1 MAEPGTWLVALV
13 LCLGVVTQSLVGFGL
28 ALIAMPL
35 LVGMVGIRVAAP
47 LVALAGLLSQAVLLA
62 RFRQALD
69 LGAVRTLALGSV
81 IGISVGVLALKR
93 VDEALITPVLGG
105 LIVTYALY
113 GLSTPRVPRLEGEGW
128 AMGFGILAGLL
139 TGAYNIGGPPLVVYG
154 NCRNWDP
161 DAFRGNLQALI
172 LLHSTTVLA
181 AHALSGN
188 FTAMVGRL
196 FLLSIPAIALGLVAG
211 AMLEGRIGAS
221 AFRKLVLVVLA
232 ALGLK
237 LIF

>member
-1 MAEPGTWLVALV
+1 MVEPGALLVVLV
-13 LCLGVVTQSLVGFGL
+13 ICVGVMTQSLVGFGL
-28 ALIAMPL
+28 ALVAMPL
-35 LVGMVGIRVAAP
+35 LVGLVGLRVAAP
-47 LVALAGLLSQAVLLA
+47 LVALAGLVSQAVLLA

-69 LGAVRTLALGSV
+69 FKAIRALALGSV
-81 IGISVGVLALKR
+81 IGIPVGVLALKR
-93 VDEALITPVLGG
+93 ADEALVTAVLGG
-105 LIVTYALY
+105 LIVAYVLY
-113 GLSTPRVPRLEGEGW
+113 ELSTPGLPQLEGEGW
-128 AMGFGILAGLL
+128 AIGFGLFAGLL

-172 LLHSTTVLA
+172 LLHSIMVLV

-188 FTAMVGRL
+188 FTATVSRL

-211 AMLEGRIGAS
+211 AVLEGRISGG
-221 AFRKLVLVVLA
+221 AFRRLVLIVLA
-232 ALGLK
+232 VLGLK